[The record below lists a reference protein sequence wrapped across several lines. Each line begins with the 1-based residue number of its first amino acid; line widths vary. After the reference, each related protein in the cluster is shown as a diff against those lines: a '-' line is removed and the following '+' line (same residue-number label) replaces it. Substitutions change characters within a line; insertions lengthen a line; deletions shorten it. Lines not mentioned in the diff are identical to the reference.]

1 MRTSLYL
8 AAKGATPHALNIATA
23 NLIHKKKARSIRG
36 APPCLL
42 MFDSFNQ
49 YDYKLPLLAFSI
61 IFFDAYI

>member
-1 MRTSLYL
+1 MRTSFYL
-8 AAKGATPHALNIATA
+8 AAKGAIPHALNIAPA
-23 NLIHKKKARSIRG
+23 NLIHKAEG
-36 APPCLL
+36 ALHEWSAPCLL